1 MVEDGRKLGAEGE
14 REGEEATTWG
24 GVREEG
30 SRVRRGDGEVLKYA
44 RVRRM
49 RGRRVNWVS

>member
-1 MVEDGRKLGAEGE
+1 LVEDGRKLGAEGE